1 MDGMVLGIFLIAA
14 FAGGF
19 VNGLSGF
26 AMSLVVSGIWLHI
39 LTPIQTVTLLVG
51 YGLLVQGYGIWK
63 LRHALNW
70 RLVAPFISGGAIG
83 VPIGVA
89 LLGNINPSSTRTIV
103 GVLLT
108 IYSVYGLARPAFKPV
123 QAHPSTDIG
132 IGVLNG
138 LLGGLTG
145 FAGIIVV
152 VWCQLRNWPKDIQ
165 RAISQPV
172 TFAAFAMSAISLS
185 LKGDISAETISLYA
199 FGLPLVAAGMWTG
212 FNLYGRLDDA
222 AFRKVVL
229 LLLLVAAVGL
239 IVPSFF
245 QLRYASVHSSALAPA
260 SERTRASSAASSLAD
275 PE

>member
-14 FAGGF
+14 FVGGV

-70 RLVAPFISGGAIG
+70 RMVAPFIAGGAVG

-89 LLGNINPSSTRTIV
+89 LLAYIDPSNLRTVI
-103 GVLLT
+103 GVLLV
-108 IYSVYGLARPAFKPV
+108 IYGLYGLARPAFKPV
-123 QAHPSTDIG
+123 QAGVSADTT
-132 IGVLNG
+132 IGVVNG

-145 FAGIIVV
+145 FAGIVV
-152 VWCQLRNWPKDIQ
+152 VIWCQLRDWPKDVQ

-185 LKGDISAETISLYA
+185 IKGEILAETITLYA

-212 FNLYGRLDDA
+212 FKLYGKLDDNE
-222 AFRKVVL
+222 FRKVVL
-229 LLLLVAAVGL
+229 LLLLVAGLGL
-239 IVPSFF
+239 IVPMLVVRFG
-245 QLRYASVHSSALAPA
+245 AP
-260 SERTRASSAASSLAD
+260 
-275 PE
+275 

>member
-14 FAGGF
+14 FVGGV

-70 RLVAPFISGGAIG
+70 RTVALFISGGAVG
-83 VPIGVA
+83 VPIGV
-89 LLGNINPSSTRTIV
+89 LLLAYINPSNMRTVV
-103 GVLLT
+103 GVLLVM
-108 IYSVYGLARPAFKPV
+108 YSTYSLARPAFKPV
-123 QAHPSTDIG
+123 QAGASADIG
-132 IGVLNG
+132 IGVVNG

-145 FAGIIVV
+145 FAGIVIVI
-152 VWCQLRNWPKDIQ
+152 WCQLRNWPKDIQ
-165 RAISQPV
+165 RAVSQPV

-185 LKGDISAETISLYA
+185 LKGDIPVETIRLYA
-199 FGLPLVAAGMWTG
+199 FGLPVVAAGMWTG
-212 FNLYGRLDDA
+212 FKLYGKLDDT

-229 LLLLVAAVGL
+229 LLLLVAGLGL
-239 IVPSFF
+239 IVPVSNF
-245 QLRYASVHSSALAPA
+245 
-260 SERTRASSAASSLAD
+260 
-275 PE
+275 